1 MALAMY
7 DPSSVYI
14 NAAGVIEV
22 EDVSEGTF
30 IEITKDAAL
39 FSSVVST
46 DGKTYRVKIPND
58 NYTVTI
64 SLSSSSKSSK
74 VLQYLSVADQFTGL
88 AQFPLF
94 IKDISGSSFFFATS
108 CWIESQPTMSF
119 SNSTSA
125 LVWTIKAT
133 QAVISFGDNYG
144 SSSAVDDVINGI
156 IASLPSLKGLI
167 E

>member
-30 IEITKDAAL
+30 IEINKDAAI
-39 FSSVVST
+39 FKSVVST
-46 DGKTYRVKIPND
+46 DGRTYRVKVPND

-64 SLSSSSKSSK
+64 SLSSSSKSSR
-74 VLQYLSVADQFTGL
+74 VLQYLMVADHTTGL

-94 IKDISGSSFFFATS
+94 IKDTSGSSFFFATS
-108 CWIESQPTMSF
+108 CWIESQPGMSF
-119 SNSTSA
+119 SNTTEA
-125 LVWTIKAT
+125 RVWTIKAT
-133 QAVISFGDNYG
+133 QAVISFGDSYG
-144 SSSAVDDVINGI
+144 PSSLLEDTVNGI
-156 IASLPSLKGLI
+156 ISSLPVLKGLI

>member
-14 NAAGVIEV
+14 NAAGVIDIEH
-22 EDVSEGTF
+22 VSEGTF
-30 IEITKDAAL
+30 IEINKDAAV
-39 FSSVVST
+39 FSSIVST
-46 DGKTYRVKIPND
+46 DGKTYRMKIPND

-64 SLSSSSKSSK
+64 SLSGSSKSSK
-74 VLQYLSVADQFTGL
+74 VLQYLMVADQATGL

-94 IKDISGSSFFFATS
+94 IKDNSGSSFFFATS
-108 CWIESQPTMSF
+108 CWVESQPTLSF
-119 SNSTSA
+119 SNGVEA
-125 LVWTIKAT
+125 RVWTIKAT
-133 QAVISFGDNYG
+133 QAVISFGDSYG
-144 SSSAVDDVINGI
+144 SSSTIDDIVNGI